1 MAEAEDVLSDVAR
14 HATIYIQR
22 LWRRQRSSQATPK
35 PIGLEDLSE
44 RLDLLIQAALG
55 CRFPLRI
62 AQPPAP
68 PTLLQS
74 LWRRSEHPRRHVAVP
89 ATDDRQIWLPAYLHI
104 GDPAQAMQNYRT
116 LALQQAM
123 RARRGSA
130 TQAASLETPLQRD
143 LYLLCEAWA
152 ADRQLLRL
160 LPGLA
165 PALTILRQ
173 HALRARPALQQFS
186 AARQPLERLV
196 RCLLQGDDTLL
207 PTLADPA
214 ASVVQARRLAT
225 QLMPDTSP
233 HLGRQPL
240 LLDCWTGEFRPA
252 ASLNEYAQQTDVEPG
267 QVPPR
272 SAHLPRSPQV
282 RESPDDE
289 DDRHPGPWMIQPS
302 PPLEQAEDA
311 QGLQRPT
318 DRDATTPAEEFADA
332 LSELEEARL
341 VVAPGTPREVLIS
354 EDLPHARALRER
366 QALESTAS
374 YLAYPEWD
382 YRSQS
387 YRRPGAFVHLLPT
400 PPGPAQWVT
409 QTLENHRSLLA
420 AIRRQFEML
429 RAQRQRLRRQLDG
442 EEPDL
447 DAYLDGLADARAGLP
462 MPQALYQTQ
471 RSARRDMA
479 IMLLVDASGST
490 DGWLSRR
497 RRIIDVE
504 REALLLVCL
513 ALEGLGH
520 PYSVQSFSGE
530 GPQQVTVRNLKNFDE
545 GYNEAVGQR
554 IAALEPERYTRAGA
568 AIRHAS
574 ASLMRQPASHRLL
587 LLLSDGKPN
596 DVDEYEGRYG
606 VEDMRQAVNE
616 ARLQGIHAFCL
627 TIDHQAATY
636 LPAVFGARHYALLAS
651 PERLPTVLLDW
662 LRQLVTH

>member
-14 HATIYIQR
+14 HATVYIQR
-22 LWRRQRSSQATPK
+22 LWRTRSGKATLK
-35 PIGLEDLSE
+35 PVGLEDLSE

-68 PTLLQS
+68 PTVLQQ
-74 LWRRSEHPRRHVAVP
+74 LWQRGERPRRHAAIP
-89 ATDDRQIWLPAYLHI
+89 ATDDRHIWLPAYLSTANAEDTAH
-104 GDPAQAMQNYRT
+104 QYRT

-130 TQAASLETPLQRD
+130 THAEQLETPLQRA
-143 LYLLCEAWA
+143 LYQLCEARA
-152 ADRQLLRL
+152 ADCELLDL

-165 PALTILRQ
+165 PALVALRQ
-173 HALRARPALQQFS
+173 RALRARPTLQQFPT
-186 AARQPLERLV
+186 ARQPVERFL
-196 RCLLQGDDTLL
+196 RTLLQDSDTLL
-207 PTLADPA
+207 PPLPHPA
-214 ASVVQARRLAT
+214 ASVAEARRLAT
-225 QLMPDTSP
+225 RLMRETAAYRGP
-233 HLGRQPL
+233 QPL

-252 ASLNEYAQQTDVEPG
+252 PPPMNVAHQPDESPDLA
-267 QVPPR
+267 PPR
-272 SAHLPRSPQV
+272 SAHLPRSPRV
-282 RESPDDE
+282 RESRDDE
-289 DDRHPGPWMIQPS
+289 DDRQPGAWMIQPS

-318 DRDATTPAEEFADA
+318 DRDDVTPAEEFADA

-341 VVAPGTPREVLIS
+341 VVAPGTPREVLVS
-354 EDLPHARALRER
+354 EDSHARALRER
-366 QALESTAS
+366 PTLESPAP

-387 YRRPGAFVHLLPT
+387 YRQPGAFVHLLPT
-400 PPGPAQWVT
+400 ASGPVQWVT
-409 QTLENHRSLLA
+409 QTLENHRSLLT
-420 AIRRQFEML
+420 AIGRQFEML
-429 RAQRQRLRRQLDG
+429 RAQRQRLRRQLEGD
-442 EEPDL
+442 EPDL
-447 DAYLDGLADARAGLP
+447 DAYLDGLADAHAGLP

-471 RSARRDMA
+471 RTARRDMA

-490 DGWLSRR
+490 DGWLSRQ

-513 ALEGLGH
+513 ALEGLGQ

-530 GPQQVTVRNLKNFDE
+530 GPQQVTMRELKAFDE
-545 GYNEAVGQR
+545 HYDEAVGQR

-616 ARLQGIHAFCL
+616 ARLQGIHPFCL
-627 TIDHQAATY
+627 TIDRQAATY

-651 PERLPTVLLDW
+651 PERLPAVLLDW